1 VQDLNG
7 EMAAKNQSP
16 SQEFPCQIPLSV
28 KSIASMTASII
39 SEEKEKEKC
48 KLNLIIHNYPESTST
63 DSQARKKEDIQN
75 ISILLNKYVN
85 VPATITNAIRT
96 YWKRM

>member
-1 VQDLNG
+1 
-7 EMAAKNQSP
+7 M
-16 SQEFPCQIPLSV
+16 SV
-28 KSIASMTASII
+28 ESIASMTASIV
-39 SEEKEKEKC
+39 SEEKKKEKR
-48 KLNLIIHNYPESTST
+48 KLNLIIHNYPEPTLA
-63 DSQARKKEDIQN
+63 DSQARKKEDSEN